1 MFERGA
7 PQADIRAAAV
17 EARAYKKTGGQCP
30 PGKTKMNER
39 AIG

>member
-1 MFERGA
+1 MKLWEFA
-7 PQADIRAAAV
+7 PQRLKQ
-17 EARAYKKTGGQCP
+17 ELTKKPGGQCP